1 VKLGMWRCWCWAMGC
16 QSRVPLE
23 DMSIETME
31 HILDTNLT
39 GNIHSIKAAL
49 PFIKSSKSA
58 PASIAIFSSQA
69 GQVCALFLT
78 QRARWVRDLKTCSQ
92 VCII

>member
-1 VKLGMWRCWCWAMGC
+1 LQVAEEEVRLSSYSCCCCCDDPCGFPLLLLFFFFFL
-16 QSRVPLE
+16 PLE

-31 HILDTNLT
+31 HILDINLM
-39 GNIHSIKAAL
+39 GNIHSIKAAV

-69 GQVCALFLT
+69 GQVCALLLT
-78 QRARWVRDLKTCSQ
+78 
-92 VCII
+92 